1 MFIQIYIKKLL
12 FFILSIFVLTSCG
25 LIGGDETVEVSE
37 NAVLSGP
44 PLVIPPEFDV
54 ESQNSIQQSQE
65 IPNYDLETQDIGNL
79 SNEDLFVNEIEET
92 AILDNSDSVQSF
104 ENFNQTNL
112 NNNLNNNNI
121 KNIEPRVQKTYR
133 SSVPSDA
140 YDVGRDLTKRKQKKK
155 LARKSENDFV
165 GFGSDNF
172 ENIQDANK
180 DLSQEEEFLLEDILN
195 TKDTQN
201 DIQDFSVKGD
211 SD

>member
-25 LIGGDETVEVSE
+25 LIGGDENVEVSE

-201 DIQDFSVKGD
+201 YIQDFSVKGD

>member
-25 LIGGDETVEVSE
+25 LIGGDENVEVSE

-104 ENFNQTNL
+104 ENFNQT
-112 NNNLNNNNI
+112 NLNNNNI